1 MDVAPFWPT
10 VLPGVTVAFFA
21 ALLAAVLGPWIAS
34 RWNYYLKQRELD
46 LAAVEQF
53 YKLYGEFYAVWK
65 LWKIALDA
73 ANKKGRQQ
81 VPDEIHSELLQR
93 ASDAEGNYQALL
105 AKMCI
110 ERRLEA
116 PDFEVLARFRE
127 AQQCLRESIEKG
139 TALRTKNSDDDK
151 RWKASQDGPDW
162 GVAYAGFKTL
172 SVRVGAIV
180 TERRRVSWRYR
191 AVTSATTALEQS
203 TRRTYVDSWWQGIP
217 AE

>member
-1 MDVAPFWPT
+1 MDVAAYWPT

-21 ALLAAVLGPWIAS
+21 ASLAAVLGPWIAS

-53 YKLYGEFYAVWK
+53 FLLYGEFYAVWK
-65 LWKIALDA
+65 LWQSALDA
-73 ANKKGRQQ
+73 AKKGHRE
-81 VPDEIHSELLQR
+81 VPDEIRNELLQR

-116 PDFEVLARFRE
+116 PDFEILARFRE
-127 AQQCLRESIEKG
+127 AQQCLRESIERG
-139 TALRTKNSDDDK
+139 TKLRTKNSDDDM
-151 RWKASQDGPDW
+151 RWRASQDGPGW

-172 SVRVGAIV
+172 SVRVGVIV
-180 TERRRVSWRYR
+180 TERRRVSWHHR
-191 AVTSATTALEQS
+191 AVAPATTALQQS
-203 TRRTYVDSWWQGIP
+203 TRRAYADSWWKGIP

>member
-1 MDVAPFWPT
+1 MDGSTFWPT
-10 VLPGVTVAFFA
+10 VLSGVTVAFFA

-34 RWNYYLKQRELD
+34 RWNFYLKQRELD

-53 YKLYGEFYAVWK
+53 FMLYGEFYAVWK
-65 LWKIALDA
+65 LWQSALDA
-73 ANKKGRQQ
+73 AKKGLRQ
-81 VPDEIHSELLQR
+81 VPDEIRSELLRR

-116 PDFEVLARFRE
+116 PDFEILARFRE
-127 AQQCLRESIEKG
+127 AQQCLRESIEIG
-139 TALRTKNSDDDK
+139 TELRTKNSADDM
-151 RWKASQDGPDW
+151 RWRASQVGPGW

-180 TERRRVSWRYR
+180 TERRRVSWHHR
-191 AVTSATTALEQS
+191 AVTPATIALEQS
-203 TRRTYVDSWWQGIP
+203 TLRAFADSWWAGIP